1 MVIQLQDYSIHIGD
15 LSKPL
20 LDYFKANQISK
31 IFVIVDEN
39 TKMHCLPLLS
49 FEGMPDYQLISIQAG
64 EHHKNITTC
73 NEIWEKLISADADRQ
88 SIVLN
93 LGGGVI
99 GDMGGFC
106 AATFKRGIRFLQI
119 PTTLLSQVDA
129 SVGGKLGIDFKEVKN
144 AVGLFQNPE
153 AVIIQPNFLQ
163 TLSYRELRSGFAE
176 VIKHALIEDE
186 NQWKKLQNTV
196 DLKAIDFQELIH
208 HSVLIKKLIVEEDPF
223 ELGIRKKLNFGH
235 TIGHAIES
243 FYLNSDDPLLHG
255 EAIAWGMVAE
265 AYISMETSGLHRSDF
280 EQIFQYIHEMYLLE
294 PISQENLPELLKV
307 MKNDKKNS
315 FGKINFTTLKS
326 PGISL
331 VNQEISA
338 SYISNAILA
347 INTRLSKGK

>member
-255 EAIAWGMVAE
+255 EAIAWGMVA
-265 AYISMETSGLHRSDF
+265 
-280 EQIFQYIHEMYLLE
+280 
-294 PISQENLPELLKV
+294 
-307 MKNDKKNS
+307 
-315 FGKINFTTLKS
+315 
-326 PGISL
+326 
-331 VNQEISA
+331 
-338 SYISNAILA
+338 
-347 INTRLSKGK
+347 